1 MKLTLASTLCALVGS
16 AIGSAS
22 AQESIQSLTFQSLH
36 QYQHYGFFFVM
47 VHDDSIGPLYVPNA
61 PAPPGMESMCE
72 SGDPTAL
79 VEAFT
84 DVPGV
89 RDVRTVPGALF
100 AQGWEN
106 EDLSPLAAAGA
117 TFGVGSVTVPVDI
130 PSGCRVTVMMM
141 IANSNDGCVILNGEN
156 MVLEQTVNMIEIDAG
171 TEQNTES
178 CENIFGCLGL
188 PATPTGPL
196 CPCGARGNEVD
207 PGNGEGFM
215 SAHIGVGKRN
225 NRVMI
230 ESDWRHTMVQVTAH
244 ATPPISSLTFES
256 LHPYHHYGFFFVMVH
271 DDSVDP
277 LYVPDAPAPPGMESM
292 CESGDPTALVAALT
306 GVPGVRDVRTVPGAL
321 FAQGWENEDLSPLAA
336 AGATFGVGSVTV
348 PVDIPSGFRVTVMM
362 MIANSNDGC
371 VILNGENM
379 VPEQTLSMIE
389 IDAGTEQNT
398 ESCDNIFG
406 CLGLPATPTGPLC
419 PCGARGNDVDPGNG
433 EGFMSAHPGI
443 LGRNDGILID
453 SDWRQS
459 MVRVT
464 ANL

>member
-1 MKLTLASTLCALVGS
+1 
-16 AIGSAS
+16 
-22 AQESIQSLTFQSLH
+22 
-36 QYQHYGFFFVM
+36 
-47 VHDDSIGPLYVPNA
+47 
-61 PAPPGMESMCE
+61 
-72 SGDPTAL
+72 
-79 VEAFT
+79 
-84 DVPGV
+84 
-89 RDVRTVPGALF
+89 
-100 AQGWEN
+100 
-106 EDLSPLAAAGA
+106 
-117 TFGVGSVTVPVDI
+117 
-130 PSGCRVTVMMM
+130 
-141 IANSNDGCVILNGEN
+141 
-156 MVLEQTVNMIEIDAG
+156 
-171 TEQNTES
+171 
-178 CENIFGCLGL
+178 
-188 PATPTGPL
+188 
-196 CPCGARGNEVD
+196 
-207 PGNGEGFM
+207 
-215 SAHIGVGKRN
+215 
-225 NRVMI
+225 
-230 ESDWRHTMVQVTAH
+230 
-244 ATPPISSLTFES
+244 
-256 LHPYHHYGFFFVMVH
+256 MVH